1 MKGFWDG
8 SGISWTICKQSAPRS
23 RQITTPTP
31 HHSILRGR
39 MLFLMSKHWRQAWRS
54 AAIARM
60 DSRPPAA
67 SYVLSGRSLRRDC
80 YMPTVHCN
88 KSRDSRDVLKKLCH
102 HRKLRHQS
110 YIVRHIPI
118 FIYSTFG
125 RVCVTHA
132 LVQRWHL
139 GPTLCWRI
147 TILRFFSDFKNV
159 TFYGFLKTCQK
170 VVKSS

>member
-102 HRKLRHQS
+102 HRKLRHQP
-110 YIVRHIPI
+110 YIVWHTTNIHLFHLRPCMRHPRI
-118 FIYSTFG
+118 ST
-125 RVCVTHA
+125 A
-132 LVQRWHL
+132 LTFRPNTVLKTNYFTFFFRFQKRDF
-139 GPTLCWRI
+139 
-147 TILRFFSDFKNV
+147 LRFF
-159 TFYGFLKTCQK
+159 
-170 VVKSS
+170 